1 MPPLAEPSFLDN
13 VVATSLPVAFDIGT
27 KILGAL
33 ALWIGGRFAIRM
45 ITQTVHTRLAK
56 RNIEPTLTR
65 YVDSILGVVLKLVL
79 VILVLGVFGV
89 QTTTFAALLAAAGI
103 AIGMAWSGLLANFA
117 AGVFLVVLRPF
128 KVGDMITGGGVTGVV
143 REIALFVTTIDTA
156 DNVQT
161 IVGNSKI
168 LAESIQNFTANPYRR
183 VDVVAQLAHDVDI
196 DDAIRRLRVRVAL
209 IPNVLAQPEPVIAV
223 LEGTA
228 SGPVLAVRPF
238 TANTNYWDVFF
249 ATSRVI
255 REEYS
260 LAGYPTPASHQI
272 IHNPKLP
279 LARPAT

>member
-1 MPPLAEPSFLDN
+1 MTETVEPSFVDN
-13 VVATSLPVAFDIGT
+13 VIANTLPVAIDIGT

-45 ITQTVHTRLAK
+45 ITRTVHNRLVR
-56 RNIEPTLTR
+56 RNIDSTLTR

-103 AIGMAWSGLLANFA
+103 AIGMAWSGLLGNFA

-143 REIALFVTTIDTA
+143 KEIALFVTTIDTA

-168 LAESIQNFTANPYRR
+168 LGDVIQNFTANPHRR
-183 VDVVAQLAHDVDI
+183 VDLVAQLAHTVDV
-196 DDAIRRLRVRVAL
+196 DDAIRRLRVRIAT
-209 IPNVLAQPEPVIAV
+209 IPHVMSDPAPVIEI
-223 LEGTA
+223 LQGSP

-238 TANTNYWDVFF
+238 TANEFYWDVYF
-249 ATSRVI
+249 ATLRMV
-255 REEYS
+255 RDEFT
-260 LAGYPTPASHQI
+260 LAGYPAPASHQV
-272 IHNPKLP
+272 IHTDSKI
-279 LARPAT
+279 LAA